1 MARKYIST
9 TDTAKMIRKSLKE
22 AFPGVKF
29 SVVSSKY
36 SGGSSIS
43 IKWID
48 GPTSEQVDEIT
59 GRFEGSYFDGSI
71 DYKGSR
77 FAMIGGEQV
86 HFSADFV
93 FTRREYSD
101 EAIVDA
107 VTSLIT
113 KYPGNY
119 REFCEK
125 HGAFS
130 IDDYKRGDY
139 WGKMLIDG
147 GSFTEYGMQAM
158 VNKHLAARSYCE
170 TRPSNTAGAV
180 FFTHDDGYS
189 RFGSVAA

>member
-9 TDTAKMIRKSLKE
+9 TDTAKLIRKSLKE

-77 FAMIGGEQV
+77 FAMMGGEQV

-107 VTSLIT
+107 VTALVT

-119 REFCEK
+119 REFAEK
-125 HGAFS
+125 HGAFAIES
-130 IDDYKRGDY
+130 YKRGDY
-139 WGKMLIDG
+139 WSKMLIEG
-147 GSFTEYGMQAM
+147 GSFTEGSMQAM
-158 VNKHLAARSYCE
+158 VNKEATKRSYCE
-170 TRPSNTAGAV
+170 TRPSKTAGAI

-189 RFGSVAA
+189 RFQSVSA